1 MTEIDPDTD
10 IVEDDDFTSPP
21 DPKTERETDPADEEK

>member
-1 MTEIDPDTD
+1 MTDDTT

-21 DPKTERETDPADEEK
+21 EPKTERETDPADEEDE